1 MATERKKTGSRSSS
15 SAGRKTSGRSRKRN
29 KKQSTVQEAIGF
41 ALIVLGVFS
50 FAAVVIGGA
59 GWLGKGLADVFFGLF
74 GLGAYLVPV
83 LMAGI
88 GWIVLT
94 AGKFRLQGGKLAL
107 TGITVLM
114 LFVVNHMF
122 FDAKIQ
128 QQLFETK
135 ETIGY
140 WDYVTGSYAF
150 GQAEHVSSGALG
162 GLLTFP
168 LRALLGSVGC
178 WILTIALIVGCIF
191 VLGKLSMRQAAQ
203 KVRHPLRLT
212 PAAAWRK
219 ARGMRMSGRRRCA
232 RSGSSAAKSR
242 RRPAWIWMRRAICL
256 CATSA
261 KPCATEHVTGPA
273 HPERDETR
281 DPPDASRK
289 GGRP

>member
-41 ALIVLGVFS
+41 ALIVLGIFS

-150 GQAEHVSSGALG
+150 GQAEHVSSGQAVDAAG
-162 GLLTFP
+162 GTE
-168 LRALLGSVGC
+168 G
-178 WILTIALIVGCIF
+178 
-191 VLGKLSMRQAAQ
+191 Q
-203 KVRHPLRLT
+203 H
-212 PAAAWRK
+212 
-219 ARGMRMSGRRRCA
+219 RC
-232 RSGSSAAKSR
+232 G
-242 RRPAWIWMRRAICL
+242 
-256 CATSA
+256 
-261 KPCATEHVTGPA
+261 
-273 HPERDETR
+273 
-281 DPPDASRK
+281 
-289 GGRP
+289 